1 MKTSL
6 LKRTSSPWQLI
17 LRGVLVS
24 ILCTAL
30 LVVLFAL
37 IISVFDLSD
46 SLIHTVNQLI
56 KILSVGAGVWV
67 TVYPASPR
75 GLVRGALVG
84 LIYMAAGVL
93 VYALQTHQAVSLHA
107 YLADILMGVAAGGLI
122 GLLRARS

>member
-37 IISVFDLSD
+37 IISVTAQAAPCSKQSIRMGISVTPAIGASAAPTGMVNRPICIFSPQNHD
-46 SLIHTVNQLI
+46 SACSARLPPVR
-56 KILSVGAGVWV
+56 IL
-67 TVYPASPR
+67 
-75 GLVRGALVG
+75 
-84 LIYMAAGVL
+84 
-93 VYALQTHQAVSLHA
+93 
-107 YLADILMGVAAGGLI
+107 
-122 GLLRARS
+122 